1 MTKNEFEVKYSQY
14 YEMLFRVAYSY
25 VKNSWDAD
33 DIVQDVFVKLYLT
46 HKTFKIEDNEKY
58 YLIRLVIN
66 RSIDYIRHNK
76 KHNLSLDNEY
86 INNLP
91 DTSDADNRKNEE
103 IYECVCLLKDSYKT
117 IIILYYYENYNLKEI
132 ASILKITQDN
142 AKVRLNRA
150 REQLKKIIN
159 EGR

>member
-1 MTKNEFEVKYSQY
+1 MTRNEFEVKYAQY
-14 YEMLFRVAYSY
+14 HEMLFRIAYSY

-33 DIVQDVFVKLYLT
+33 DIVQDVFVKLYLI
-46 HKTFKIEDNEKY
+46 HKAFKTEDDEKY

-76 KHNLSLDNEY
+76 KHNLLLENEY

-91 DTSDADNRKNEE
+91 DTSDADKKNEE
-103 IYECVCLLKDSYKT
+103 IYEYVCLLRDSYKT
-117 IIILYYYENYNLKEI
+117 IIILYYYENYSLKEI

-150 REQLKKIIN
+150 RNQLKKIIN
-159 EGR
+159 GRM